1 MRQCLVVWTDMQP
14 AAIQNALTQLRKDA
28 RLKAVIARYPTPDDL
43 GVRTDVYVALTR
55 AIIYQQ
61 LSGKAAA
68 TIYGRYA
75 ALFTGGTPD
84 CNAFFKKKPETLRA
98 AGLSGQKLRYLT
110 DLSEKFQAG
119 FIRPEKFPSMSDQ
132 EIREH
137 LVAIKGIG
145 VWTADMFLMFTLGR
159 PDVLPTLDLGIKKGF
174 QKLYNLRQ
182 LPDAEKMEKLA
193 KHWAPYR
200 TVASWYL
207 WRLADEGNANRPAK

>member
-1 MRQCLVVWTDMQP
+1 MTSTMTPKTLD
-14 AAIQNALTQLRKDA
+14 AALTHLKKDA
-28 RLKAVIARYPTPDDL
+28 RLKAVIAKHPKPTDI
-43 GVRTDVYVALTR
+43 GARTDVYIALTR

-75 ALFTGGTPD
+75 ALFKAGKPD
-84 CNAFFKKKPETLRA
+84 CKEFFTKKPEVLRA
-98 AGLSGQKLRYLT
+98 AGLSSQKLTYLY
-110 DLSEKFQAG
+110 DLSEKFRAG
-119 FIRPEKFPSMSDQ
+119 FITPKKFPGMSDQ

-137 LVAIKGIG
+137 LVAVKGIG

-174 QKLYNLRQ
+174 QKLFNLKAM
-182 LPDAEKMEKLA
+182 PDRDKMEKLA
-193 KHWAPYR
+193 KDWAPYR

-207 WRLADEGNANRPAK
+207 WRLADEGNINRPAK

>member
-1 MRQCLVVWTDMQP
+1 MGRMQP
-14 AAIQNALTQLRKDA
+14 AAVDAALKHLRKDA
-28 RLKAVIARYPTPDDL
+28 RLKAVIARHPKPTDI
-43 GVRTDVYVALTR
+43 GVRTDVYIALTR

-75 ALFTGGTPD
+75 ALFTGGKPD
-84 CNAFFKKKPETLRA
+84 CKEFFKKKSDTLRA
-98 AGLSGQKLRYLT
+98 AGLSGQKLGYLT

-119 FIRPEKFPSMSDQ
+119 FITPKKFPSMSDE

-137 LVAIKGIG
+137 LVAVKGIG

-174 QKLYNLRQ
+174 QKLFNLRQ
-182 LPDAEKMEKLA
+182 MPDAEKMQKLA
-193 KHWAPYR
+193 KDWAPYR

-207 WRLADEGNANRPAK
+207 WRLADEGNSNRP